1 MMNTKAE
8 DEEYEIEESYV
19 YVDFDSK
26 LLDEQLPNTD
36 TKIRFLGMDTKQ
48 PIMQINNQLFKGIQI
63 IR

>member
-1 MMNTKAE
+1 MDSKI

-26 LLDEQLPNTD
+26 LLDDQLPNAD

-48 PIMQINNQLFKGIQI
+48 PIMQINNQLFKGI
-63 IR
+63 

>member
-1 MMNTKAE
+1 MGSKI

-26 LLDEQLPNTD
+26 LLDDQLPNAD

-48 PIMQINNQLFKGIQI
+48 PIMQINNQLFKGI
-63 IR
+63 